1 MHKPYTYKVDVWS
14 LGILLYW
21 LVTGGV
27 VPFDDDKNDE
37 SIMGKKVVYTHQDY
51 PDKYFSDK
59 SKGLISLIDKA
70 LEKNPEKRINIHSF
84 LDEEW
89 LNKYN
94 K

>member
-1 MHKPYTYKVDVWS
+1 MVFGDTF
-14 LGILLYW
+14 IL

-27 VPFDDDKNDE
+27 IPFDDEKNDE
-37 SIMGKKVVYTHQDY
+37 SIMGKIVVYTHQDY